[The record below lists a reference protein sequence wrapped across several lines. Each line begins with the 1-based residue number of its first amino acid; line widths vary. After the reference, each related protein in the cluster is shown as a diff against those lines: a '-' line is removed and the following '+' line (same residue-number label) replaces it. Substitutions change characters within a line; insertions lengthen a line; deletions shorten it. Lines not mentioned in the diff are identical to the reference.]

1 MILLGLAAATVA
13 AARQTYTLENDR
25 MRAEIDLASGA
36 LVGMQSK
43 LTGWKMLENAAVGG
57 RSRPMSNLPTD
68 VFTSSTNLRRSVPK

>member
-1 MILLGLAAATVA
+1 MKRLFLILLGLAAATVA

-43 LTGWKMLENAAVGG
+43 LTGWKMLANAAVGRAIEGNVKLAGG
-57 RSRPMSNLPTD
+57 RC
-68 VFTSSTNLRRSVPK
+68 

>member
-1 MILLGLAAATVA
+1 MKRLFLILLGLAAATVA

-43 LTGWKMLENAAVGG
+43 LTGWKMLENAAVG
-57 RSRPMSNLPTD
+57 RAFEAN
-68 VFTSSTNLRRSVPK
+68 V